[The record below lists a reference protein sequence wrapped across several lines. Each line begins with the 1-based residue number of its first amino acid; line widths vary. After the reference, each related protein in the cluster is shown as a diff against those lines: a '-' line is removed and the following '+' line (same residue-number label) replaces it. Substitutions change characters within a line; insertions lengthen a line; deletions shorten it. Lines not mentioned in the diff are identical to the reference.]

1 MDRSNIRISLIED
14 NDKLRD
20 GLEMIIDTID
30 KFNVVST
37 YSTCE
42 EALKNL
48 HRDIPDIILI
58 DINLPG
64 MNGIKGISKIKKI
77 LPRVEIIVNTIYEES
92 EYVFDALKAGAN
104 GYITKGSDRMN
115 LLRAIDEVLDG
126 GAPMSAKIANMVVSS
141 FQRNPKTPLT
151 PRETEVLSLL
161 AQGKTYQYISDQLFV
176 SLETVKSHIKNIYS
190 KLHVT
195 SKNEALEKA
204 ARDRLI

>member
-1 MDRSNIRISLIED
+1 MDRLNIRISIIED

-30 KFNVVST
+30 KFHVISAYRT
-37 YSTCE
+37 AE

-48 HRDIPDIILI
+48 HKDIPDIVLV

-64 MNGIKGISKIKKI
+64 MDGIKAISKIKKI

-115 LLRAIDEVLDG
+115 LLRAIEEVLEG

-141 FQRNPKTPLT
+141 FQRNPITPLT

-161 AQGKTYQYISDQLFV
+161 AQGKTYQYISEQLFV

-195 SKNEALEKA
+195 SKNEALDKKTS
-204 ARDRLI
+204 